1 VEGQPQEQEPPPP
14 AQNDEEEPP
23 PAGQIIPAVSV
34 EQFEEESQLI
44 LYANRI
50 ECDPGLRAPIASYDV
65 NEQDAIRRRYIL
77 NGPYRPYDYEYSWFE
92 YSIEKDATFYM
103 ICYLFGKGTGTFV
116 KGGWKNWN
124 IGVDALSKCMGNVR
138 NAHKKAQEKYNLFV
152 QGKPI
157 DNIIVKVSQD
167 SLCIYK
173 TRLTYSLKC
182 LRFLLHQGLTCH
194 GHDESEECKNKGN
207 FLELLNWLAGNN
219 EEVDKVVLKMLQ
231 EIAR

>member
-1 VEGQPQEQEPPPP
+1 
-14 AQNDEEEPP
+14 
-23 PAGQIIPAVSV
+23 
-34 EQFEEESQLI
+34 
-44 LYANRI
+44 
-50 ECDPGLRAPIASYDV
+50 
-65 NEQDAIRRRYIL
+65 
-77 NGPYRPYDYEYSWFE
+77 
-92 YSIEKDATFYM
+92 
-103 ICYLFGKGTGTFV
+103 
-116 KGGWKNWN
+116 
-124 IGVDALSKCMGNVR
+124 MGNVR

-182 LRFLLHQGLTCH
+182 LRFLLHQVLACH